1 MGEWPDLFNYP
12 AKYLDHLFFVIG
24 NGVEKDKETSSFFVE
39 KHLIHKFPVFDRD
52 KMTKERM
59 PYWIENANYY
69 VNLSRNTYERLE
81 GDAKNQPDYDSEFNE
96 IISKHVFPDI
106 LPHDLSVE
114 ALYLQLKNDEQDPW
128 RLRVVENDMWLSE
141 REDSEYRYVRPYP
154 LSKDHSR
161 IFHLDENSPDSLLTV
176 AYNFCMAWDK
186 YLTEE
191 LDKGN
196 YYKGTDNYIGCSS
209 KERTE
214 ALRSAVREALA
225 HVAGATT
232 RKESEAP

>member
-1 MGEWPDLFNYP
+1 MSILNICQAISFQMGEWPDLFNCP
-12 AKYLDHLFFVIG
+12 AKYLDHLFFVVG

-52 KMTKERM
+52 EMTKKLRRM
-59 PYWIENANYY
+59 PHYD
-69 VNLSRNTYERLE
+69 
-81 GDAKNQPDYDSEFNE
+81 GDFNRR
-96 IISKHVFPDI
+96 IAKHVFPDI

-128 RLRVVENDMWLSE
+128 RLMLVENDMWLNE

-154 LSKDHSR
+154 LSKSCSR
-161 IFHLDENSPDSLLTV
+161 IFYLDENSPDSLLTV

-196 YYKGTDNYIGCSS
+196 YYKGTEIYVGISS

-232 RKESEAP
+232 RKASEAP